1 MPEHPPSSS
10 APPPSTPLL
19 SARRWCFA
27 GRSFLGFARHQM
39 FKPEVR
45 PFTIGGIVTFILLG
59 SLSMGGSPEARADS
73 KYLNPKKH

>member
-1 MPEHPPSSS
+1 
-10 APPPSTPLL
+10 
-19 SARRWCFA
+19 
-27 GRSFLGFARHQM
+27 M